1 MRDWL
6 RQSLLHSFSLYI
18 LAEFYPGIIVPGQL
32 PRWLWAGLVMALL
45 NRLAK
50 PLIKLLTLGLLSWAS
65 QALVLFLAVKIVA
78 GLSVLA
84 FTAPA
89 WQQAGFSIPALRI
102 NLLVSYLLAS
112 ILLTWIYKL
121 LDGVLCP
128 D

>member
-6 RQSLLHSFSLYI
+6 RQSLLHSFSLY
-18 LAEFYPGIIVPGQL
+18 LLSEFYPGIVVPGQL
-32 PRWLWAGLVMALL
+32 PQWLWAGLVMSLL

-50 PLIKLLTLGLLSWAS
+50 PIIKLLTLGLLSWAS

-112 ILLTWIYKL
+112 ILLTFIYKL
-121 LDGVLCP
+121 LNGVLCP

>member
-6 RQSLLHSFSLYI
+6 RQSLLHSFSLFL
-18 LAEFYPGIIVPGQL
+18 LAGFYPGIIVPGQL
-32 PRWLWAGLVMALL
+32 PQWLWAGLVMALL
-45 NRLAK
+45 DRLVK
-50 PLIKLLTLGLLSWAS
+50 PLIKLLTLGLLSWAG
-65 QALVLFLAVKIVA
+65 QALVLFLAVNIVS
-78 GLSVLA
+78 GLFIVG

-102 NLLVSYLLAS
+102 NLPVSYLLAS
-112 ILLTWIYKL
+112 ILLTFIYKL

>member
-1 MRDWL
+1 M
-6 RQSLLHSFSLYI
+6 S
-18 LAEFYPGIIVPGQL
+18 
-32 PRWLWAGLVMALL
+32 LL

-50 PLIKLLTLGLLSWAS
+50 PIIKLLTLGLLSWAS

-112 ILLTWIYKL
+112 ILLTFIYKL
-121 LDGVLCP
+121 LNGVLCP